1 MLRHRLIVIAPAALA
16 CAFAATTAA
25 CKKDKAGDTPGGTTG
40 TGSDL
45 KATLSLFPADADA
58 VVGINFGKIRDSGLY
73 KKYEPQIQKAIG
85 TELAKLKD
93 ACGADPLAQMQS
105 TTFAVKSADKTVTVL
120 VRGFDKKLAGTCA
133 QKSVELAKAK
143 GEDASVVVDGNYI
156 EWKQDGKTSGAL
168 FIDDNTLLTSVKDG
182 QGIPRAELEALAKPR
197 PEAQSLVASAEFM
210 DVVSRTDT
218 TDAVWFVANGASPAM
233 AQAPVK
239 FQSAFGSVEV
249 TDGLKIEGAARFETE
264 EIAKQTADG
273 GKAQVEQMKASM
285 FGSMVSDI
293 TIDQKGKDVIVK
305 VGLTQQ
311 QLESI
316 AGMIGPALGQ
326 MAQ

>member
-1 MLRHRLIVIAPAALA
+1 MLRPRLIVIAPAALA
-16 CAFAATTAA
+16 LVAAAA
-25 CKKDKAGDTPGGTTG
+25 GCKKDKAGDTPGGTTG
-40 TGSDL
+40 TGGDL
-45 KATLSLFPADADA
+45 KSTLALFPADADA

-85 TELAKLKD
+85 SELAKLKD

-105 TTFAVKSADKTVTVL
+105 TVFAIKSEAKTVTVV
-120 VRGFDKKLAGTCA
+120 VRGFDKALAGTCA

-143 GEDASVVVDGNYI
+143 GEDASVTVDGNYL

-168 FIDDNTLLTSVKDG
+168 FIDDKTMITSVKDG
-182 QGIPRAELEALAKPR
+182 QGVPRAELEAIAKP
-197 PEAQSLVASAEFM
+197 AAGAANLSGSAEFM

-239 FQSAFGSVEV
+239 FQSAFGSIEV
-249 TDGLKIEGAARFETE
+249 GDGLKIEGAARFESE
-264 EIAKQTADG
+264 EVAKQTADG

-285 FGSMVSDI
+285 FGTMVSDVS
-293 TIDQKGKDVIVK
+293 IDQKGKDVIVK
-305 VGLTQQ
+305 VGLTQAQ
-311 QLESI
+311 IENI